1 MHEKRTMKHRTYRV
15 LCTITGTS
23 EHVSEPNLKSKLFS
37 SALGPST
44 LKPYYYKARH
54 PVHQKDITL
63 STLVTRNRFPVLGR
77 LASHYK
83 GKKARKKRK
92 EKKKGFLLRC
102 KKRFR
107 TKNNLSPTPL
117 LKQDQL
123 VPQSISTMML
133 RRTK

>member
-1 MHEKRTMKHRTYRV
+1 MHEKRTMKHRTYRI
-15 LCTITGTS
+15 LCECTITGTS

-44 LKPYYYKARH
+44 LKPYYYKAQH
-54 PVHQKDITL
+54 LVHQKDITL

-92 EKKKGFLLRC
+92 EKRFSFSDVKSDSELRIS
-102 KKRFR
+102 F
-107 TKNNLSPTPL
+107 PTPL

-123 VPQSISTMML
+123 VPQSISTTML